1 MGFERFTESGRSFK
15 ARVSIRA
22 NGQIG
27 LSHGAVAKFGLG
39 RYQYAVLF
47 YDKET
52 EQIGIQ
58 PTNSAEESG
67 AYKLNIKGS
76 GAAISALAFMD
87 CFGIDHE
94 EARRYSARWDD
105 ARGMVIIEL
114 TTGAG

>member
-15 ARVSIRA
+15 TRVSIRA

-52 EQIGIQ
+52 KQIGIQ

-87 CFGIDHE
+87 YCGIDHGQ
-94 EARRYSARWDD
+94 ARRHSAHWDEQ
-105 ARGMVIIEL
+105 RGMVIIDL
-114 TTGAG
+114 TSGDV